1 MKRKK
6 IAAFLIAGTLCAA
19 MAAGSAAAYLTD
31 KDEVTNQFTVGRV
44 EIDGEEPN
52 YTPDP
57 DGKTNDIVP
66 TQEIAKDPQIE
77 NVGKNDAYVYMDVS
91 VPIARVITADA
102 DGNRQN
108 GGVAKETE
116 LFTMNNVSKKW
127 TLMYSR
133 RSGDNMVYVYS
144 YNEILAPGKTTDPLF
159 TSITFA
165 NVIEGQ
171 IDDQQSDV
179 PVNFYAIQALNTG
192 EGTSVPAQAADA
204 WEKYMNQNDGQPG
217 DVVIQSD
224 EANTEEPG
232 LADEG
237 TTDEPSAGEAT
248 ETPDGAEVEEGNL
261 DEAGLA

>member
-1 MKRKK
+1 M
-6 IAAFLIAGTLCAA
+6 
-19 MAAGSAAAYLTD
+19 
-31 KDEVTNQFTVGRV
+31 TNQFTVGKV
-44 EIDGEEPN
+44 DIEGEEPN

-66 TQEIAKDPQIE
+66 TEVIAKDPQIE

-91 VPIARVITADA
+91 IPIAKVITTDA

-108 GGVAKETE
+108 GGVAKDTE

-133 RSGDNMVYVYS
+133 RVDNNMVYVYS

-159 TSITFA
+159 TSVTFA
-165 NVIEGQ
+165 NVVEGQ
-171 IDDQQSDV
+171 IDEEQFDV

-192 EGTSVPAQAADA
+192 DGTSVPEQAADA
-204 WEKYMNQNDGQPG
+204 WQKYVNQNEGQAG
-217 DVVIQSD
+217 DVVVQSD
-224 EANTEEPG
+224 EGMTEEPG
-232 LADEG
+232 TADDGTTEDPSAG
-237 TTDEPSAGEAT
+237 DETDAEDPSTGDETGTETTDEPAV
-248 ETPDGAEVEEGNL
+248 DEGSE

>member
-6 IAAFLIAGTLCAA
+6 IAAFLVAGALCAA
-19 MAAGSAAAYLTD
+19 LAAGSTMAYLTD
-31 KDEVTNQFTVGRV
+31 KDDVTNQFTVGKV
-44 EIDGEEPN
+44 DIEGEEPN

-91 VPIARVITADA
+91 IPIAKVITADA
-102 DGNRQN
+102 DGNRLN
-108 GGVAKETE
+108 GGVATDTE

-144 YNEILAPGKTTDPLF
+144 YNEILAPGETTDPLF
-159 TSITFA
+159 TSVTFA

-171 IDDQQSDV
+171 IDEKQFDV
-179 PVNFYAIQALNTG
+179 PINFYAIQALNTG
-192 EGTSVPAQAADA
+192 EGGSVVEQAADA
-204 WEKYMNQNDGQPG
+204 WEKYVNQNEGQAG

-224 EANTEEPG
+224 DADTDEPG
-232 LADEG
+232 LADDDPASE
-237 TTDEPSAGEAT
+237 TSSENEPG
-248 ETPDGAEVEEGNL
+248 TPDGSEVEESA

>member
-108 GGVAKETE
+108 GGVAKET
-116 LFTMNNVSKKW
+116 
-127 TLMYSR
+127 
-133 RSGDNMVYVYS
+133 
-144 YNEILAPGKTTDPLF
+144 
-159 TSITFA
+159 
-165 NVIEGQ
+165 
-171 IDDQQSDV
+171 
-179 PVNFYAIQALNTG
+179 
-192 EGTSVPAQAADA
+192 
-204 WEKYMNQNDGQPG
+204 
-217 DVVIQSD
+217 
-224 EANTEEPG
+224 
-232 LADEG
+232 
-237 TTDEPSAGEAT
+237 
-248 ETPDGAEVEEGNL
+248 
-261 DEAGLA
+261 